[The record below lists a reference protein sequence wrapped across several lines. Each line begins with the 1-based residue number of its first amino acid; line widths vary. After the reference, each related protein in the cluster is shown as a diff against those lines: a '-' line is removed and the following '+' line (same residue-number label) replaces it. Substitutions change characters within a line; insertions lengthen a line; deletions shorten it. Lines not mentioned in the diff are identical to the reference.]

1 MKKKEKLI
9 SSRRGFIC
17 TLSGILSGILFAGP
31 TRLQAKKIQIKELLR
46 DMDFEILERS
56 MPARNPSIICN
67 DSAGDKISL
76 FRKEDGK
83 IKYICG
89 MNPVG
94 MTIWEECN
102 GRNTPRDIS
111 RLLHNKYRVSPNN
124 AYVDCL
130 VFLTRLQQI
139 GAIQLAR

>member
-67 DSAGDKISL
+67 DSAGD
-76 FRKEDGK
+76 GK